1 MILRGTEGVSEED
14 GAMLTVTVGNSDVTS
29 AGKMATGGI
38 RRKNRGREGRG
49 EVAGYKNRASKGRD
63 AEVTDM
69 SGAVS
74 APVSH
79 AKGGRPRNR
88 ATVPEQV
95 LLVGCGD
102 HGATVH
108 VGTASR
114 KPGGIRG
121 RKMLVGGH
129 TVTISKRGHVNK
141 SVGKGAGHRRT
152 RGRRGIP
159 GGIAVK
165 TGQSE
170 GISRDGGREGLNQ
183 QLVRV
188 MRSKGVKG

>member
-1 MILRGTEGVSEED
+1 MSEHD
-14 GAMLTVTVGNSDVTS
+14 GAMLTVTVGDSNVTS

-38 RRKNRGREGRG
+38 RRKNGGREGRG

-79 AKGGRPRNR
+79 AKGGRPRDR

-95 LLVGCGD
+95 LLVGRGD

-108 VGTASR
+108 VGTTSQ

-129 TVTISKRGHVNK
+129 AVTISKKSHVDKNINK
-141 SVGKGAGHRRT
+141 
-152 RGRRGIP
+152 
-159 GGIAVK
+159 K
-165 TGQSE
+165 T
-170 GISRDGGREGLNQ
+170 
-183 QLVRV
+183 
-188 MRSKGVKG
+188 KK